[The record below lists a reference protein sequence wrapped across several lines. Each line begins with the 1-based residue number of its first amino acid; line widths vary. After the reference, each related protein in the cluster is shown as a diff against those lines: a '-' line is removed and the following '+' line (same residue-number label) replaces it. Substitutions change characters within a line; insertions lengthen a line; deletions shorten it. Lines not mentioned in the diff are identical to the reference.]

1 MRKACAKYA
10 KSESRRLIKTSIRP
24 NANPVYAAWKSA
36 KQSTV
41 NSNNKSWPQI
51 GKRGLVM
58 CEHWL
63 HDFDRFELDMGPRAQ
78 KMYLSRRN
86 PDLGFLCPRC
96 CPPTG
101 NCRWITRWEFAIG
114 RRKGSGHALLLPAM
128 LGSEKVCGT
137 VVPTLSG
144 DCALASIPHRSSLH
158 TSSARCIPS
167 CLWRAHWLTVN
178 EFAQVVG
185 RRPYTVHAWLRN
197 GTLAAFGIPTYR
209 FRSGRPHSG
218 RTFIQNIY

>member
-1 MRKACAKYA
+1 MLTKMR
-10 KSESRRLIKTSIRP
+10 IRSA
-24 NANPVYAAWKSA
+24 ANPVYAAWQGA
-36 KQSTV
+36 KQSAI
-41 NSNNKSWPQI
+41 NPNRDSWQRI

-58 CEHWL
+58 CDHWL
-63 HDFDRFELDMGPRAQ
+63 HDFDQFAADMGPRAQ
-78 KMYLSRRN
+78 NMCLSRRN

-96 CPPTG
+96 CPPAG
-101 NCRWITRWEFAIG
+101 NCRWITRWEFAIS
-114 RRKGSGHALLLPAM
+114 RRSDSGHAILLPAM
-128 LGSEKVCGT
+128 LGDEKVCET
-137 VVPTLSG
+137 KVPILSG
-144 DCALASIPHRSSLH
+144 DCALAAAPRRPSLH
-158 TSSARCIPS
+158 SSSARRIPP

-209 FRSGRPHSG
+209 FCSGMPHSG